1 MVVVIV
7 VAGTFSVLLAVFC
20 AVIVVVEVEVVDL
33 TGAVTVAVMGTTCVD
48 LTTDVVPRFKIVEV
62 VTVCCRFE
70 TLAVDETFRSTT
82 DIKGSRDY
90 VDR

>member
-1 MVVVIV
+1 MLVVIV

-20 AVIVVVEVEVVDL
+20 AVIVFVEVEVMVL

-48 LTTDVVPRFKIVEV
+48 LTTDVVPVFKVVAV

-70 TLAVDETFRSTT
+70 NLAVDETFRWDANDFSLWLLTQ
-82 DIKGSRDY
+82 
-90 VDR
+90 